1 MRKIVSMSLRKLL
14 GDIEEGVPPD
24 PVRRNKNVK
33 RVDTKE
39 ALQYFVKLCKEYGL
53 ELRITNDVPPD
64 ELKNRKGW
72 LHEDV
77 YYTWLWDNFTI
88 LEKQAVHVRFP
99 ASTRALF
106 AIRTVKGDYL
116 EVLIH
121 KDTWKKLNEQD
132 KRYRT
137 LFKTPSGKR
146 VMNFRRTKRGFYYM
160 RYRFLAPSPSRMRR
174 LIELTIAEERKRLQ
188 KLRERQLYR
197 INRDRWLTGRMRYD
211 ERLVEKKALEE
222 RKTKIYIDGLFY
234 EWNPKKETFVPMIP
248 RQPRLIKPDEV
259 VEEKTEDEELDEL
272 PKGITEEEF
281 DKQRFENQETKRR
294 IIKREVAN

>member
-1 MRKIVSMSLRKLL
+1 MSLRKLL
-14 GDIEEGVPPD
+14 GDVEEGVPPD

-146 VMNFRRTKRGFYYM
+146 IMNFRRTKRGF
-160 RYRFLAPSPSRMRR
+160 
-174 LIELTIAEERKRLQ
+174 
-188 KLRERQLYR
+188 
-197 INRDRWLTGRMRYD
+197 
-211 ERLVEKKALEE
+211 
-222 RKTKIYIDGLFY
+222 
-234 EWNPKKETFVPMIP
+234 
-248 RQPRLIKPDEV
+248 
-259 VEEKTEDEELDEL
+259 
-272 PKGITEEEF
+272 
-281 DKQRFENQETKRR
+281 
-294 IIKREVAN
+294 